1 MSESSVLV
9 IASDDELRGRRCR
22 LLQEAGYT
30 VAPVSTVEQG
40 LRLIQER
47 YYSVAVV
54 QPETDDAWRR
64 LVVRSAGP
72 RVVLTVPGGSVR
84 MAVQAIREGAVD
96 FLTDRDGEQSLLAA
110 VERQL
115 GQSVSSGLVSRDPVT
130 RELMELAVRVAERP
144 VTVMLTGES
153 GTGKE
158 VFARY
163 IHAHSPRRFG
173 PFVAVNCAAIPEQML
188 EAVLFGYEKGAF
200 TGAHRSHA
208 GKFEQ
213 AAGGTLLLDEVADI
227 DLNLQA
233 KLLRVLQER
242 EVERLCGTTPVPT
255 DVRVIAATNRDL
267 REEVAAGRFR
277 EDLYYRLQVFPLALP
292 PLRER
297 PGDIGPLAE
306 AFIGRHCEDSVAPPV
321 LDEAAYERLLAYP
334 WPGNVR
340 ELENVIQ
347 RALVLCRDGLIRE
360 TDLHFDPP
368 RPDNAMP
375 SAASLD
381 DRLKDREQRL
391 ILDTLSQFQGSRK
404 ATAERLGI
412 SVRTLRYKLQRMRE
426 QGLQVPERVGTEY
439 A

>member
-9 IASDDELRGRRCR
+9 IASDEELRSRRCR

-30 VAPVSTVEQG
+30 VAPAGTVEQG
-40 LRLIQER
+40 LRLAQER
-47 YYSVAVV
+47 RFSVAVV
-54 QPETDDAWRR
+54 QPEADDAWRR
-64 LVVRSAGP
+64 LVLRPGGP

-84 MAVQAIREGAVD
+84 LAVQAIREGAVD
-96 FLTDRDGEQSLLAA
+96 FLTDRDEEQSLLAA

-115 GQSVSSGLVSRDPVT
+115 GQSAPSGLVARDPVT
-130 RELMELAVRVAERP
+130 RDLMELAVRVAERP

-163 IHAHSPRRFG
+163 IHEHSPRRLG
-173 PFVAVNCAAIPEQML
+173 PFVPVNCAAIPEQML

-292 PLRER
+292 SLRER

-306 AFIGRHCEDSVAPPV
+306 AFINRHCQDSAAPPA
-321 LDEAAYERLLAYP
+321 LDEAARDRLLVYP

-347 RALVLCRDGLIRE
+347 RALVLCRGDLIRDA
-360 TDLHFDPP
+360 DLRFDPP
-368 RPDNAMP
+368 RPDVAVP
-375 SAASLD
+375 APASLD

-391 ILDTLSQFQGSRK
+391 ILDTLNQLQGSRK

-426 QGLQVPERVGTEY
+426 QGLHVPERMGTEY